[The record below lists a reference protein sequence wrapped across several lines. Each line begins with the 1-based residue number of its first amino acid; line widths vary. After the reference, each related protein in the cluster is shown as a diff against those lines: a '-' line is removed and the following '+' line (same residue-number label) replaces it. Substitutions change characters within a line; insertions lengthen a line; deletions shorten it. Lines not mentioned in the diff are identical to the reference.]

1 MSNEIENI
9 IDLFDELY
17 VLETQDDVLVKDET
31 PQVLP
36 ATEVVDSAIEIKV
49 DAEEPVMETLVEPL
63 LPTQENQTLT
73 KNQPEIT
80 TPQQAPI
87 VEIPLNYSGAN
98 KRHIAII
105 YNDKYND
112 SRENVEML
120 SNLITKALKFS
131 MDDVAVVRVSKN
143 QNYTIEQIIGQLH
156 AKHAIVWGAPSEFKH
171 NTIHEINVINGT
183 QLMVADFVQKYHANN
198 DYKAQ
203 LWLAIQ
209 NLLAK

>member
-17 VLETQDDVLVKDET
+17 VLETQDDVSVKVENS
-31 PQVLP
+31 QVL
-36 ATEVVDSAIEIKV
+36 TTTLVDDAIEIKV
-49 DAEEPVMETLVEPL
+49 DAEVPIVETLVEPL

-73 KNQPEIT
+73 KNQPELT
-80 TPQQAPI
+80 TPQQEPI
-87 VEIPLNYSGAN
+87 AEIPLNYSGAN

-105 YNDKYND
+105 YNDKVND

-143 QNYTIEQIIGQLH
+143 QNHTIQQIIGQLE
-156 AKHAIVWGAPSEFKH
+156 AKHAIIWGAPSDF
-171 NTIHEINVINGT
+171 NFNNIHEINLVNNT
-183 QLMVADFVQKYHANN
+183 QLMVGDFVQNYHDNN